1 MNKNCS
7 RTSRYSFFILGGGEM
22 KRPIVLI
29 AVILA
34 MFVSAVEATI
44 VTTAMPSIAAS
55 FGSFSRYSWV
65 FSSYLLM
72 STVSVLIYG
81 KLADVYGRKT
91 IFNIGMTIFLIGS
104 LLAGF
109 ATTFEQL
116 TMYRLIQGLGAGALS
131 PIASTIV
138 GDIYTM
144 EERAKIQGYLSSV
157 WGISAVLGP
166 ALGGLLVQYFSW
178 HYVFWVNVPLG
189 ILAMLGI
196 TLFLKEEVKPKRVAI
211 DYQGA
216 LLSTLVLSLF
226 ILWIVEGG
234 QSFERFSFIGSL
246 MLVLAILFLCLFI
259 RIEKRAIDPIVPMN
273 IWRNPLI
280 LYANIV
286 SLLTGIIL
294 MAISSYLPTYVT
306 GLMGEHA
313 LIAGFT
319 LTAMSIGWPIAST
332 ISGHLLVRYGPFT
345 TSLTGGISLTVGA
358 GLFVTMTPTSG
369 PIWAGFGSFWIGVGM
384 GLTSTA
390 FLVAIQN
397 SVPYALRG
405 SATASNMFMRNFG
418 NTMGAALFGA
428 VLNRS
433 IMHYFQKLGSEGTID
448 EMNVLLTHESRKTLD
463 DTTLRLLQNVL
474 EQAMFVVFMGVL
486 IIVIICFY
494 FIFKIPRGKVVAHD
508 SE

>member
-1 MNKNCS
+1 
-7 RTSRYSFFILGGGEM
+7 M
-22 KRPIVLI
+22 KRPIVLV

-81 KLADVYGRKT
+81 KLADVYGRKR
-91 IFNIGMTIFLIGS
+91 IFNIGMTIFLLGS
-104 LLAGF
+104 LWAGF

-116 TMYRLIQGLGAGALS
+116 TMCRLLQGLGAGALS

-166 ALGGLLVQYFSW
+166 ALGGLLVQYFNW
-178 HYVFWVNVPLG
+178 HYVFWINLPLG
-189 ILAMLGI
+189 ILSMLGI
-196 TLFLKEEVKPKRVAI
+196 TLFLKEEVEQKRVAI
-211 DYQGA
+211 DYKGA
-216 LLSTLVLSLF
+216 MLSTLVLSLF
-226 ILWIVEGG
+226 IIWIVEGG
-234 QSFERFSFIGSL
+234 QSFERFSLLGLL
-246 MLVLAILFLCLFI
+246 MLLFTVLFLFLFI
-259 RIEKRAIDPIVPMN
+259 RAEKRAVDPIVPMN

-306 GLMGEHA
+306 GLMEKHA

-345 TSLTGGISLTVGA
+345 TSLAGGISLAAGA

-418 NTMGAALFGA
+418 NTIGAALFGA

-433 IMHYFQKLGSEGTID
+433 ITHYFQTFGTKGTID
-448 EMNVLLTHESRKTLD
+448 DMNVLLTSESRATLEESV
-463 DTTLRLLQNVL
+463 LQLLQQVL
-474 EQAMFVVFMGVL
+474 AQSMFVVFSGVF
-486 IIVIICFY
+486 IIVAICFY
-494 FIFKIPRGKVVAHD
+494 FIFKIPRGKVVADD